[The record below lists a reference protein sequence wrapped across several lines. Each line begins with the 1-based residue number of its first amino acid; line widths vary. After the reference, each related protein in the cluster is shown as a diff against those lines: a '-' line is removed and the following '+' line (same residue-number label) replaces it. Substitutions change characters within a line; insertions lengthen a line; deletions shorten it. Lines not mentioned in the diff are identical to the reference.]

1 MTVTYLKKGIKTS
14 KQEQREL
21 LKIVKDILD
30 EIENGG
36 EEALREIAKKFDNWS
51 GNIEVSNVFI
61 DDAEKSLDNNVKKDI
76 KYAVQ
81 NIKKFAQKQLE
92 SVSSFETE
100 LRPGLI
106 AGQKLIPVNTV
117 GCYVPG
123 GRYCHIASA
132 MMTVT
137 TAKVAGVKSI
147 IACTPPSLNSKAPV
161 KPELLYTLRLCGADR
176 VFAIGGVQAIA
187 LMVNGLLSS
196 PPADVI
202 AGPGNEFVAEA
213 KRQVFGSVGIDMVAG
228 PTNSLIIADK
238 KADSKLIAWDLIS
251 QAEHGHN
258 SPVWLITESES
269 LAKQVI
275 EIIPQILGE
284 LPEQNR
290 DNAKKAWDNCGE
302 VVLCSEKEEILNLAN
317 QIAPEHLHVQCLDL
331 EYWFSNLES
340 YGSLFL
346 GEETTVSFGD
356 KASGPNHVLP
366 TSGAARYTGG
376 LSVHKFLK
384 TVTWQKLKREAV
396 NDLAGVTARISRLE
410 GMEAHA
416 KAADIRINRFKKKYS

>member
-1 MTVTYLKKGIKTS
+1 MTVTYLKKGNKTS
-14 KQEQREL
+14 KQEQIEL
-21 LKIVKDILD
+21 SRTVKDILD
-30 EIENGG
+30 KIEKGG
-36 EEALREIAKKFDNWS
+36 EEALSVIARKFDKWT
-51 GNIEVSNVFI
+51 GDIEVNHDFI
-61 DDAEKSLDNNVKKDI
+61 TEAEKGLDAKVKEDI
-76 KYAVQ
+76 KYAFQ
-81 NIKKFAQKQLE
+81 NIEKFAQKQLD

-106 AGQKLIPVNTV
+106 AGQRLIPVNTV

-137 TAKVAGVKSI
+137 TAKVAGVKNI
-147 IACTPPSLNSKAPV
+147 IACTPPSLNSKLPV
-161 KPELLYTLRLCGADR
+161 RDELLYTLKLCGADR

-196 PPADVI
+196 PAADVI
-202 AGPGNEFVAEA
+202 CGPGNEFVAEA
-213 KRQVFGSVGIDMVAG
+213 KRQVFGSVGIDMLAG

-238 KADSKLIAWDLIS
+238 EADSKLIAWDLIS

-258 SPVWLITESES
+258 SPVWLITDSEN

-275 EIIPQILGE
+275 DLIPKMLIE

-290 DNAKKAWDNCGE
+290 DNATRAWHNCGE
-302 VVLCSEKEEILNLAN
+302 VVLCSEKKEILNLAN
-317 QIAPEHLHVQCLDL
+317 EIAPEHLHVQCLELD
-331 EYWFSNLES
+331 YWFSNLVS

-384 TVTWQKLKREAV
+384 TVTWQKLNQEAV

-416 KAADIRINRFKKKYS
+416 KAADIRVDRFKNKKV

>member
-1 MTVTYLKKGIKTS
+1 MTVTYLKKGSKTS
-14 KQEQREL
+14 KHEQIEL
-21 LKIVKDILD
+21 SRIVKGILD
-30 EIENGG
+30 EIEKGG
-36 EEALREIAKKFDNWS
+36 EEALRVLAKKFDKWT
-51 GNIEVSNVFI
+51 GDIEVSHDFI
-61 DDAEKSLDNNVKKDI
+61 DEAEKGLDAKVKEDI

-81 NIKKFAQKQLE
+81 NIEKFAQKQLD

-106 AGQKLIPVNTV
+106 AGQRLIPVNTV
-117 GCYVPG
+117 GCYIPG

-137 TAKVAGVKSI
+137 TAKVAGVKNI
-147 IACTPPSLNSKAPV
+147 IACTPPSLNSKRPV
-161 KPELLYTLRLCGADR
+161 RDELLYTLKLCGADR

-196 PPADVI
+196 PAADVI

-213 KRQVFGSVGIDMVAG
+213 KRQVFGSVGIDMLAG

-238 KADSKLIAWDLIS
+238 EADSNLIAWDLIS

-258 SPVWLITESES
+258 SPVWLITDSEK
-269 LAKQVI
+269 LAKEVI
-275 EIIPQILGE
+275 KLIPEILRE
-284 LPEQNR
+284 LPEQNC
-290 DNAKKAWDNCGE
+290 DNATKAWNNCGE

-317 QIAPEHLHVQCLDL
+317 EIAPEHLHVQCLELD
-331 EYWFSNLES
+331 YWFSNLVS

-384 TVTWQKLKREAV
+384 TVTWQKLNQEAV

-416 KAADIRINRFKKKYS
+416 KAADIRVDRFKNKKV

>member
-1 MTVTYLKKGIKTS
+1 MTIKYLKKGKKLS
-14 KQEQREL
+14 KQDQIEL
-21 LKIVKDILD
+21 SKLVKDILD
-30 EIENGG
+30 DIETGG
-36 EEALREIAKKFDNWS
+36 ERALKENAKKFDKWS
-51 GNIEVSNVFI
+51 GEIEVDDNFI
-61 DDAEKSLDNNVKKDI
+61 NQAEETLDDSVKNDI
-76 KYAVQ
+76 RFAVQ
-81 NIKKFAQKQLE
+81 NIEKFAKNQLN

-100 LRPGLI
+100 IIPGLT

-137 TAKVAGVKSI
+137 TAKVAGVKNI
-147 IACTPPSLNSKAPV
+147 IACTPPALELTTPV
-161 KPELLYTLRLCGADR
+161 RAELLYTLKLCGADK

-196 PPADVI
+196 PPVDVI

-213 KRQVFGSVGIDMVAG
+213 KRQVFGRVGIDMLAG
-228 PTNSLIIADK
+228 PTNSLIIADRD
-238 KADSKLIAWDLIS
+238 ADSRLISWDLIS

-258 SPVWLITESES
+258 SPVWLITDSKS
-269 LAKQVI
+269 LAMKVI
-275 EIIPQILGE
+275 DNIPKLLTQ

-290 DNAKKAWDNCGE
+290 VNAIKAWDNCGE
-302 VVLCSEKEEILNLAN
+302 VILCSEKNEILNLAN
-317 QIAPEHLHVQCLDL
+317 EIAPEHLHVQCSDLD
-331 EYWFSNLES
+331 YWFSNLQS

-384 TVTWQKLKREAV
+384 TVTWQKLNKEAV

-416 KAADIRINRFKKKYS
+416 RAADIRIEKFNSKND